1 MLELMRL
8 DTVLCLVASFTLMR
22 FYIKAIQTEPSIIS
36 TYTNYTL
43 TEDCLA
49 MLMLKVYEDIRRYS
63 AQETAML
70 PPAYQN

>member
-8 DTVLCLVASFTLMR
+8 DTALCLVASFTLMS

-49 MLMLKVYEDIRRYS
+49 MLMLKV
-63 AQETAML
+63 
-70 PPAYQN
+70 